1 MKKFLRSRLIMNSR
15 QLWNSHQRHKFLSAE
30 ASRDIL
36 EFRVSEMPFPGVFK
50 RYFSTVDTMLLHQ
63 NTHKTANNVAAMF
76 ECFTDLNL
84 FKYTINIIIQWYLF
98 FDFIVL
104 LECCSLTPKSTPE
117 AVKKYILF
125 VSYNLFI
132 D

>member
-1 MKKFLRSRLIMNSR
+1 MSFI
-15 QLWNSHQRHKFLSAE
+15 
-30 ASRDIL
+30 
-36 EFRVSEMPFPGVFK
+36 
-50 RYFSTVDTMLLHQ
+50 
-63 NTHKTANNVAAMF
+63 
-76 ECFTDLNL
+76 
-84 FKYTINIIIQWYLF
+84 IIIQWYLF